1 MADLHSINDAINKRA
16 GRKLLPSILVSLALL
31 TLIFGSINLEPK
43 LFLALICIVI
53 TLGVREL
60 THAYCTGGIELPDLP
75 IMAIALIILIASWF
89 GGTEGLA
96 VSTGLSIPI
105 LMFLLL
111 LISQKDFIKRSTSA
125 VFAVFYLAFLGGFI
139 LLLANHA
146 DGGKRILAL
155 VILIACNDT
164 FAYLSGVLFGK
175 HKMAPT
181 ISPKKSWEGL
191 IGGLIASAIGGSL
204 VFHYAFS
211 AHWFV
216 GPAVGV
222 MAVVTATCGDL
233 IESAIKRDLAIKDM
247 SNLLPG
253 HGGIMDRLDSA
264 LFTAPAVCYR
274 DWETDRK
281 SVV

>member
-16 GRKLLPSILVSLALL
+16 GRKLLPSILVSLTLL
-31 TLIFGSINLEPK
+31 TLIFGSIYLEPL

-53 TLGVREL
+53 MLGVREL
-60 THAYCTGGIELPDLP
+60 AHAYRAGGIELPDLP
-75 IMAIALIILIASWF
+75 IMAAALIILLASWF
-89 GGTEGLA
+89 GDTEGLA
-96 VSTGLSIPI
+96 VSTGLVIPV

-125 VFAVFYLAFLGGFI
+125 VFAVFYLAVLGGFI
-139 LLLANHA
+139 LLLANND

-164 FAYLSGVLFGK
+164 FAYFAGVLFGK

-191 IGGLIASAIGGSL
+191 VGGLIASLIGGAL
-204 VFHYAFS
+204 IFHNSFG
-211 AHWFV
+211 V
-216 GPAVGV
+216 GWYVGAAVGA
-222 MAVVTATCGDL
+222 MTVVTATCGDL

-264 LFTAPAVCYR
+264 LFTAPAVWFAFELINRYL
-274 DWETDRK
+274 
-281 SVV
+281 

>member
-16 GRKLLPSILVSLALL
+16 GRKLLPSILVSISLL
-31 TLIFGSINLEPK
+31 TLIFGSITLEPK

-53 TLGVREL
+53 MLGVREL
-60 THAYCTGGIELPDLP
+60 THAYRAGGIELPDLP
-75 IMAIALIILIASWF
+75 IMAAALVILLASWF

-96 VSTGLSIPI
+96 VSTGLIIPI

-125 VFAVFYLAFLGGFI
+125 VFAVFYLAVLGGFI
-139 LLLANHA
+139 LLVANDP

-155 VILIACNDT
+155 VILISCNDT
-164 FAYLSGVLFGK
+164 FAYFAGVLFGK
-175 HKMAPT
+175 HKMAPS

-191 IGGLIASAIGGSL
+191 IGGLIASLIGGALIFQNSFNVDWYVGCAIG
-204 VFHYAFS
+204 
-211 AHWFV
+211 
-216 GPAVGV
+216 V
-222 MAVVTATCGDL
+222 MTVVTATCGDL

-264 LFTAPAVCYR
+264 LFTAPAVWFAFELINRYL
-274 DWETDRK
+274 
-281 SVV
+281 

>member
-16 GRKLLPSILVSLALL
+16 GRKLLPSILVSLSLL
-31 TLIFGSINLEPK
+31 TLIFGSITLEPK

-53 TLGVREL
+53 MLGVREL
-60 THAYCTGGIELPDLP
+60 THAYRAGGIELPDLP
-75 IMAIALIILIASWF
+75 IMAAALVILLASWF

-96 VSTGLSIPI
+96 VSTGLIIPI

-125 VFAVFYLAFLGGFI
+125 VFAVFYLAVLGGFI
-139 LLLANHA
+139 LLVAN
-146 DGGKRILAL
+146 DPNGGKRILAL

-164 FAYLSGVLFGK
+164 FAYFAGVLFGK
-175 HKMAPT
+175 HKMAPS

-191 IGGLIASAIGGSL
+191 IGGLIASVIGGGL
-204 VFHYAFS
+204 VFHLAFETGWYVGS
-211 AHWFV
+211 AI
-216 GPAVGV
+216 GV
-222 MAVVTATCGDL
+222 MTVVTATCGDL

-264 LFTAPAVCYR
+264 LFTAPAVWFAFELINRYL
-274 DWETDRK
+274 
-281 SVV
+281 

>member
-16 GRKLLPSILVSLALL
+16 GRKLLPSILVSLTLL
-31 TLIFGSINLEPK
+31 TLIFGSIYLEPL
-43 LFLALICIVI
+43 LFLALIFIVI
-53 TLGVREL
+53 MLGVREL
-60 THAYCTGGIELPDLP
+60 AHAYRTGGIELPDLP
-75 IMAIALIILIASWF
+75 IMAAALIILLASWF
-89 GGTEGLA
+89 GDTEGLA
-96 VSTGLSIPI
+96 VSTGLIIPV

-125 VFAVFYLAFLGGFI
+125 VFAVFYLAVLGGFI
-139 LLLANHA
+139 LLLANND

-164 FAYLSGVLFGK
+164 FAYFAGVLFGK

-191 IGGLIASAIGGSL
+191 VGGLIASLIGGAL
-204 VFHYAFS
+204 IFHNSFGVSWY
-211 AHWFV
+211 V
-216 GPAVGV
+216 GAAVGA
-222 MAVVTATCGDL
+222 MTVVTATCGDL

-264 LFTAPAVCYR
+264 LFTAPAVWFAFELINRYL
-274 DWETDRK
+274 
-281 SVV
+281 

>member
-16 GRKLLPSILVSLALL
+16 GRKLLPSILVSLTLL
-31 TLIFGSINLEPK
+31 TLIFGSIYLEPL

-53 TLGVREL
+53 MLGVREL
-60 THAYCTGGIELPDLP
+60 AHAYRAGGIELPDLP
-75 IMAIALIILIASWF
+75 IMAAALIILLASWF
-89 GGTEGLA
+89 GDTEGLA
-96 VSTGLSIPI
+96 VSTGLVIPV

-125 VFAVFYLAFLGGFI
+125 VFAVFYLAVLGGFI
-139 LLLANHA
+139 LLLANND

-164 FAYLSGVLFGK
+164 FAYFAGVLFGK

-191 IGGLIASAIGGSL
+191 VGGLIASLIGGAL
-204 VFHYAFS
+204 VFHNSFGVSWY
-211 AHWFV
+211 V
-216 GPAVGV
+216 GAAVGA
-222 MAVVTATCGDL
+222 MTVVTATCGDL

-264 LFTAPAVCYR
+264 LFTAPAVWFAFELINRYL
-274 DWETDRK
+274 
-281 SVV
+281 

>member
-16 GRKLLPSILVSLALL
+16 GRKLLPSILVSILLL
-31 TLIFGSINLEPK
+31 TLIFGSIYLQPL

-60 THAYCTGGIELPDLP
+60 TQAYRTGGIDLPDLP
-75 IMAIALIILIASWF
+75 IIASALIILLASWF
-89 GGTEGLA
+89 GDTEGLA
-96 VSTGLSIPI
+96 VSTGLIIPI

-125 VFAVFYLAFLGGFI
+125 VFSVFYLAVLGGFI
-139 LLLANHA
+139 LLLANNP
-146 DGGKRILAL
+146 DGGERILAL
-155 VILIACNDT
+155 VILISCNDT
-164 FAYLSGVLFGK
+164 FAYFAGVIFGK

-191 IGGLIASAIGGSL
+191 VGGLIASLIGGALIFHNTFDVAWYVGAAIGL
-204 VFHYAFS
+204 
-211 AHWFV
+211 
-216 GPAVGV
+216 
-222 MAVVTATCGDL
+222 MTVVTATCGDL

-264 LFTAPAVCYR
+264 LFTAPAVWFAFELINRYL
-274 DWETDRK
+274 
-281 SVV
+281 